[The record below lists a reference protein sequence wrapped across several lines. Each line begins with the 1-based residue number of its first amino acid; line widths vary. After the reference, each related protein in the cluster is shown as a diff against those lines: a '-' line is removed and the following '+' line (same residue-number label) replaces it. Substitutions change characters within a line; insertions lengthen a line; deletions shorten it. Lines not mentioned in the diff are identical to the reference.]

1 MTDAEKFRLSL
12 LLPDFRARVEG
23 IVQRM
28 VARGY
33 GEPYIG
39 STLRTPTE
47 QDDAIKRGT
56 TGRRQKL
63 TWHFKFTNPTTKAAG
78 ARAVDFRFRLPGDKP
93 DPTTERETFFM
104 SLWEEAT
111 AVGCRSLAYD
121 RDTHGRLIKKLI
133 NGGKLWDAGHVEY
146 RYPFKTLVEAC
157 RAEAPHLL
165 GEDPP
170 NDPDDVIP
178 EPLALGEL
186 PPSPFRDA

>member
-1 MTDAEKFRLSL
+1 VTDAEKFRLSL

-39 STLRTPTE
+39 STRRTVTE
-47 QDDAIKRGT
+47 QTEALKRGT
-56 TGRRQKL
+56 TGRNQKL
-63 TWHFKFTNPTTKAAG
+63 SWHLIN
-78 ARAVDFRFRLPGDKP
+78 RAVDFRFRLPDDQP
-93 DPTTERETFFM
+93 DPTTSRETFFM
-104 SLWEEAT
+104 SLYEEAT
-111 AVGCRSLAYD
+111 AIGCRSLAYT
-121 RDTHGRLIKKLI
+121 RDKHGKLAKYLI

-165 GEDPP
+165 GEPP
-170 NDPDDVIP
+170 DVDPDDVIP

-186 PPSPFRDA
+186 PPSPFPDA